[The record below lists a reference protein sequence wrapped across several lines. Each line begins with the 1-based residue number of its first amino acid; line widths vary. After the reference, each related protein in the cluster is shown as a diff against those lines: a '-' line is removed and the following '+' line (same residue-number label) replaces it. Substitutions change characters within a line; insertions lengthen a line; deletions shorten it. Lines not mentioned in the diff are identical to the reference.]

1 MDVFGIATL
10 SIVVGFFVGV
20 LSGMLGIGGGTVL
33 VPIFKLGYAMDAIA
47 STATSLF
54 TIIPTSISGMI
65 THIRNKT
72 CIPAL
77 GVAAGIG
84 GAITSPVGVW
94 LASISPEW
102 TIMVA
107 AALVIAYSASTMFQK
122 AIKGLKQ
129 DRAKKAAD
137 VVGATDA
144 SGACGSSGSVVA
156 TNAAHVA
163 DVSVA
168 ADATDA
174 GDVAAVAD
182 VADAGVDLNT
192 LKTRR
197 NIILCA
203 IIGLIAGVMSG
214 YVGVGGGFIM
224 VPLFM
229 QLLNLPIRLTSGTSL
244 IAILILATSGT
255 VLQAIYGNID
265 WVAGIFIAVGSI
277 PGVYLGSRLITRI
290 PETVLRFI
298 FSGFLIVAAGLLV
311 LNQMGVF

>member
-1 MDVFGIATL
+1 MDVFGLAAL

-277 PGVYLGSRLITRI
+277 PGAYLGSRLITRI

>member
-1 MDVFGIATL
+1 MDVFGLAAL

-137 VVGATDA
+137 A

-163 DVSVA
+163 DI
-168 ADATDA
+168 ADVTDA
-174 GDVAAVAD
+174 GDVAVVAD
-182 VADAGVDLNT
+182 VADAGVDLNI

-277 PGVYLGSRLITRI
+277 PGAYLGSRLITRI

>member
-1 MDVFGIATL
+1 MDDYGCC
-10 SIVVGFFVGV
+10 SVG
-20 LSGMLGIGGGTVL
+20 
-33 VPIFKLGYAMDAIA
+33 DR
-47 STATSLF
+47 LF
-54 TIIPTSISGMI
+54 RINNVSKGNQ
-65 THIRNKT
+65 R
-72 CIPAL
+72 L
-77 GVAAGIG
+77 EAG
-84 GAITSPVGVW
+84 SC
-94 LASISPEW
+94 E
-102 TIMVA
+102 
-107 AALVIAYSASTMFQK
+107 
-122 AIKGLKQ
+122 
-129 DRAKKAAD
+129 KAAD
-137 VVGATDA
+137 VV
-144 SGACGSSGSVVA
+144 GACGSSGSVDA
-156 TNAAHVA
+156 GDAAHVA

-174 GDVAAVAD
+174 GNVATVAD
-182 VADAGVDLNT
+182 ATDAGVDLNT

-229 QLLNLPIRLTSGTSL
+229 QFLNLPIRLTSGTSL
-244 IAILILATSGT
+244 IAILILASSGT

-265 WVAGIFIAVGSI
+265 WVAGIFVAVGSI
-277 PGVYLGSRLITRI
+277 PGAYLGSRLITRI

>member
-1 MDVFGIATL
+1 MEILGLAVL
-10 SIVVGFFVGV
+10 SIAVGLFVGV
-20 LSGMLGIGGGTVL
+20 LSGMLGLGGGTVL
-33 VPIFKLGYAMDAIA
+33 VPVFRLGYAMDAIA
-47 STATSLF
+47 CTATSLF
-54 TIIPTSISGMI
+54 TIIPTSISGMV
-65 THIRNKT
+65 THIRNRT
-72 CIPAL
+72 CVPSL

-84 GAITSPVGVW
+84 GAITAPIGVW

-102 TIMVA
+102 SIMAA
-107 AALVIAYSASTMFQK
+107 AALVILYSSSTMFQK

-137 VVGATDA
+137 SAGATSAACACGA
-144 SGACGSSGSVVA
+144 SGSIVA

-182 VADAGVDLNT
+182 VADAGVGLNT

-277 PGVYLGSRLITRI
+277 PGAYLGSRLITRI